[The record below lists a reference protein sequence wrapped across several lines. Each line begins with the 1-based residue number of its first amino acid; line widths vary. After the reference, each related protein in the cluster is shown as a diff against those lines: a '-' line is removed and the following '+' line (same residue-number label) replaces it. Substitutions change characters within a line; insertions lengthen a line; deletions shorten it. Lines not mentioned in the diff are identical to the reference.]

1 MIGLIVLGV
10 IVLLI
15 IVLVN
20 WFIKTQRQLVNLD
33 ELCNN
38 ALSQIEVQLNS
49 RWDAILQLAQQAGNY
64 AAHESK
70 ALIET
75 IRARRGSE
83 IKTADDVNDQNSAFG
98 SVLGRLMVITE
109 QYPELKASGLYDNV
123 MTAVNKYEDN
133 VRSSRMVYNDTATKM
148 NRYVRQW
155 PSSFIAS
162 MLNFSTRSYLKI
174 DNESKRDISNMP
186 NVGAPYASPTPQA
199 PVGMPSQS

>member
-1 MIGLIVLGV
+1 MVGLIVLGV
-10 IVLLI
+10 VVLLI

-20 WFIKTQRQLVNLD
+20 WFISTQRQLVNLD

-49 RWDAILQLAQQAGNY
+49 RWDAILQVAQQAANY
-64 AAHESK
+64 AGHEGK
-70 ALIET
+70 TLVET

-98 SVLGRLMVITE
+98 SILGRLMVLTE
-109 QYPELKASGLYDNV
+109 QYPELKASKLYEKAQNV
-123 MTAVNKYEDN
+123 ALQFEEN
-133 VRSSRMVYNDTATKM
+133 VRSGRMVYNDTATKM

-162 MLNFSTRSYLKI
+162 MLNFTTRSYLKL
-174 DNESKRDISNMP
+174 DNENKRDIGNMP
-186 NVGAPYASPTPQA
+186 NVGNPFGAAASQ
-199 PVGMPSQS
+199 GDMPSLS